1 MVVITISITIII
13 HMRDLLLQYSYTDK
27 KLRHRK
33 AVIGRVSDE
42 AEVQCVCVCILRGFN
57 TDSLIQGN
65 VILIIQ
71 PTNIY

>member
-1 MVVITISITIII
+1 
-13 HMRDLLLQYSYTDK
+13 MRDLLLQYPYTYK

-33 AVIGRVSDE
+33 VIIVRLNDE
-42 AEVQCVCVCILRGFN
+42 TEVQCVRVCVCMCTCVCTLRGFN
-57 TDSLIQGN
+57 TDSLIPGD